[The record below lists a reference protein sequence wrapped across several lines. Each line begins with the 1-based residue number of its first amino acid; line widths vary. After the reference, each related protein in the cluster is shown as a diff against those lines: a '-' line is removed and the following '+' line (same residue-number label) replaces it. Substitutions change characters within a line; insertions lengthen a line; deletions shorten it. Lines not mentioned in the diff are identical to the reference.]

1 MNLIHITNSNCVEY
15 KSILRGSQPYGTMA
29 CSVRFFF
36 IFKNSLLVIV
46 HVHTGMK
53 KDDQL

>member
-1 MNLIHITNSNCVEY
+1 MNLIHNTNSNCVEY
-15 KSILRGSQPYGTMA
+15 NESQPYGTMA

-36 IFKNSLLVIV
+36 FFKNSLLVIV
-46 HVHTGMK
+46 HVHAGMK